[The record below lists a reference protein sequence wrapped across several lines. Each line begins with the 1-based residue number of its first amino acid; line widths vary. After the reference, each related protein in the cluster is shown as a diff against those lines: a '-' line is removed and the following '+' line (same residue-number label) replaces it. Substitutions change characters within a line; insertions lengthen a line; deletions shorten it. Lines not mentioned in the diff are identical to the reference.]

1 MVVVNDVKISS
12 EMVKVIDELPISI
25 TLLDKELRI
34 LFINKTLENALGL
47 PREDAIGKYCYEIF
61 RDEIC
66 YDCGVEK
73 ALEDGKIHVSD
84 RKIKSSL
91 VSKNF
96 AIPLKKD
103 GKIVGVIDLGVDVRE
118 YRHLSDG
125 FEEKYRD
132 IFENSLDAII
142 ITDLKGNILEVNK
155 GFEELSGYS
164 RGEVVGKSYR
174 EFVPQEYAEVI
185 FESYNEAFREGKSVK
200 GVEIEFH
207 TKRGE
212 KKIIGGN
219 IGLIRKNGRVLAFL
233 GNFRDVTEKKRIE
246 RTLYE
251 LNDTL
256 RLINKIMRHDML
268 NDLTAIEAALELY
281 RETGDESILAIIH
294 EAVERSVD
302 LINRMRKLEEST
314 KMLEPMEVD
323 VREIARKAADG
334 YAKIVEINI
343 EGDGKA
349 LADESLVSVFDN
361 LIRNAIVHGKT
372 DRIDISIDQKDF
384 CEIRIADYGKG
395 IPEDIR
401 DRIFDEGFSSYGST
415 GLGLYIVKRIVE
427 RHGGSISVEENK
439 PKGSVFVIKLR
450 VPGKEVNLRSWMD
463 VIEDY
468 SRMREISKTLKRT
481 FQILNSIGEHIVYHG
496 PDKRIKWVNKAAADS
511 VNAKPEELIGR
522 FCYEIWQ
529 ERQSP
534 CGDCPVY
541 RAWESGKYEEGVVQS
556 PDGRVWFIRA
566 NPVIEQGEVR
576 GIVEITSEITEKKK
590 LEDQLKESE
599 EIFRTLAE
607 KSLVG
612 VYLIQDGVFKYV
624 NPKLAEDLGRPVEE
638 IIGKPVLDFIYP
650 DDMKLVAENM
660 RKRLEGE
667 VEWVRYN
674 PRVVRKDGEIRI
686 LDVFGTR
693 TMCRK
698 KPAILGTAIDITE
711 EEAYKKKLETY
722 ERFFR
727 NAEDLFF
734 ILDRKGRFLEVN
746 PKFAE
751 ILGLKPEEL
760 LGYTSSK
767 VVHPEDLEGL
777 KNYFNKVL
785 QGEKGRYEF
794 RSLTRGGEVRWFE
807 VVEWLSDSTVEGI
820 VRDITE
826 RKKMEEK
833 LREREEMFSTLSEKS
848 LFGVYLIQDGVFKY
862 VNPKL
867 ADLWGYGVEEL
878 IGRDPVAFFHPDDKG
893 FAKECMQR
901 MMKGE
906 TLGFRLRI
914 LRKDGK
920 IRINDFLASGISYKG
935 GRAIIGSLMDITDKL
950 ELQMA
955 KLKALEQIKKNIENY
970 ATLVDHIRNPLA
982 VISGVLEVY
991 EETGNKEFEKMRS
1004 LVMKSVK
1011 RIERVVENLDKGWLE
1026 SEKMRKF
1033 LEGEIRKGEGFEI

>member
-1 MVVVNDVKISS
+1 
-12 EMVKVIDELPISI
+12 
-25 TLLDKELRI
+25 
-34 LFINKTLENALGL
+34 
-47 PREDAIGKYCYEIF
+47 
-61 RDEIC
+61 
-66 YDCGVEK
+66 
-73 ALEDGKIHVSD
+73 
-84 RKIKSSL
+84 
-91 VSKNF
+91 
-96 AIPLKKD
+96 LKKD
-103 GKIVGVIDLGVDVRE
+103 GRIVGVLELGVDVKE
-118 YRHLSDG
+118 YEQLTNG
-125 FEEKYRD
+125 FEEKYRGF
-132 IFENSLDAII
+132 FENSLDAII
-142 ITDLKGNILEVNK
+142 ITDLKGNILEVNR

-164 RGEVVGKSYR
+164 REEVIGKNYR
-174 EFVPQEYAEVI
+174 EFVHQEYAEVI

-207 TKRGE
+207 TKSGE
-212 KKIIGGN
+212 KKIIEGN

-268 NDLTAIEAALELY
+268 NDLTAIQAALELY
-281 RETGDESILAIIH
+281 EETGDQSVLAMLH
-294 EAVERSVD
+294 EAVERSVN
-302 LINRMRKLEEST
+302 LINRMKELEEST
-314 KMLEPMEVD
+314 RMLKPREVE
-323 VREIARKAADG
+323 VEKIARKAASG
-334 YAKIVEINI
+334 YSKIVEINI
-343 EGDGKA
+343 KGRGKA
-349 LADESLVSVFDN
+349 LADEALVSVFDN

-372 DRIDISIDQKDF
+372 DRIDITINQKDI
-384 CEIRIADYGKG
+384 CEIRIADYGVG

-415 GLGLYIVKRIVE
+415 GLGLYIAKRIVE

-450 VPGKEVNLRSWMD
+450 VPGKEVNLRSWVD
-463 VIEDY
+463 VIEDF
-468 SRMREISKTLKRT
+468 RLMEISKTLKRT
-481 FQILNSIGEHIVYHG
+481 FQILNSLGEHIVYHG
-496 PDKRIKWVNKAAADS
+496 ADRRIRWVNKAAAES
-511 VNAKPEELIGR
+511 VNARPEELIGK
-522 FCYEIWQ
+522 FCYEIWHG
-529 ERQSP
+529 RQSP
-534 CGDCPVY
+534 CDDCPVY
-541 RAWESGKYEEGVVQS
+541 RAWESGKYEEGVSQT
-556 PDGRVWFIRA
+556 PDGRIWYIRA
-566 NPVIEQGEVR
+566 NPVIEEGKVK
-576 GIVEITSEITEKKK
+576 GIVEITAEITEKKK

-599 EIFRTLAE
+599 ETFRTLSE
-607 KSLVG
+607 KSLIG

-624 NPKLAEDLGRPVEE
+624 NPKLAEDFGYSIEE
-638 IIGKPVLDFIYP
+638 IVGKPVLDFIHP
-650 DDMKLVAENM
+650 DDRELVAENM

-667 VEWVRYN
+667 VEWVKYS
-674 PRVVRKDGEIRI
+674 PRVVRKDGRIRI
-686 LDVFGTR
+686 FNVFGTR
-693 TMCRK
+693 TIYRK

-711 EEAYKKKLETY
+711 EEAYKKRLETY

-734 ILDRKGRFLEVN
+734 ILDKRGRFIEVN

-760 LGYTSSK
+760 LGHTSRK

-777 KNYFNKVL
+777 KDYFSRVL
-785 QGEKGRYEF
+785 KGEKGRFEF
-794 RSLTRGGEVRWFE
+794 RSLTRGGEIRWFE
-807 VVEWLSDSTVEGI
+807 VVEWLSDSNVEGI

-826 RKKMEEK
+826 RKRMEEK

-848 LFGVYLIQDGVFKY
+848 LFGVYLIQEGVFKY

-867 ADLWGYGVEEL
+867 ADLWGYEVEEL
-878 IGRDPVAFFHPDDKG
+878 IGKDPLSFLHPDDRS

-901 MMKGE
+901 MMRGE

-920 IRINDFLASGISYKG
+920 VRINDFLASGIIYKG

-970 ATLVDHIRNPLA
+970 AILVDHIRNPLA

-991 EETGNKEFEKMRS
+991 ETGDEEFEKMRD
-1004 LVMKSVK
+1004 LVMESVK

-1026 SEKMRKF
+1026 SERMRKF
-1033 LEGEIRKGEGFEI
+1033 LEGEIRRGEGFEI